1 LRHVPPS
8 ISGCLSWKFEL
19 EVHTSTSKN
28 SVTTDIKFEFEYLM
42 KTNAIE
48 IYKKRRN
55 LVASN
60 TKIGTSAAI
69 AVVTHGVSLVGVLM
83 GAQEREVEEKK
94 LELLEEEWSRRQWYR
109 LDNRVFEDIVVPA
122 VLSGVAGAFTLG
134 VDLGMANSAATA
146 AMTHA
151 AYVGCAHPVYGSECA
166 VTGNTFP
173 GIADSAAAGDA
184 MTKAGH
190 FLVDGAETYLRHH
203 ISNS

>member
-1 LRHVPPS
+1 
-8 ISGCLSWKFEL
+8 
-19 EVHTSTSKN
+19 
-28 SVTTDIKFEFEYLM
+28 M

-203 ISNS
+203 WEQGWAFLEDQLPDRPFEPGHQWSRGS